1 MFRGRYE
8 HQIDPKGRTSLPV
21 RFREILAARGEDRI
35 IVTCGLDPCLV
46 AYPVAEWQSFE
57 ERLAKMPRFEPHVVR
72 IKRLYVSG
80 AVEVGVDK
88 NGRIL
93 LPPTLREHAGLER
106 DVVFAGMIDHIE
118 LWARERF
125 RAQSQTDDDERAV
138 LAKALSD
145 LGL

>member
-8 HQIDPKGRTSLPV
+8 HQIDQKGRTSLPA
-21 RFREILAARGEDRI
+21 RFREILAARGDERVI
-35 IVTCGLDPCLV
+35 ITSGLDPCLV

-57 ERLAKMPRFEPHVVR
+57 ERLAKLPRFEPHVVR

-80 AVEVGVDK
+80 AIETPVDK

-93 LPPTLREHAGLER
+93 LPPALRAYAGLER
-106 DVVFAGMIDHIE
+106 DILFAGMVDHIE
-118 LWARERF
+118 IWSRERF
-125 RAQSQTDDDERAV
+125 RADVQASDEERAV
-138 LAKALSD
+138 LAKALAD

>member
-8 HQIDPKGRTSLPV
+8 HQIDQKGRTSLPA
-21 RFREILAARGEDRI
+21 RFREILSARGDDRV

-46 AYPVAEWQSFE
+46 AYPVAEWQAFE
-57 ERLAKMPRFEPHVVR
+57 ERLAKLPRFEPHVVR

-80 AVEVGVDK
+80 AIEVPFDR

-93 LPPTLREHAGLER
+93 LSPTLREHAGIEK
-106 DVVFAGMIDHIE
+106 DVVFAGMVDHIE
-118 LWARERF
+118 IWARDRF
-125 RAQSQTDDDERAV
+125 RADAQATDEERAV
-138 LAKALSD
+138 LAKALAD

>member
-8 HQIDPKGRTSLPV
+8 HQIDQKGRTSLPA
-21 RFREILAARGEDRI
+21 RFREILSARGDDRV

-46 AYPVAEWQSFE
+46 AYPVAEWQAFE
-57 ERLAKMPRFEPHVVR
+57 DRLAKLPRFEPHVVR

-80 AVEVGVDK
+80 AVELPFDK

-93 LPPTLREHAGLER
+93 LPPTLREHGSIER
-106 DVVFAGMIDHIE
+106 DVIFAGMVDHIE
-118 LWARERF
+118 IWARDRF
-125 RAQSQTDDDERAV
+125 RADAQATDEERAV
-138 LAKALSD
+138 LAKALAD

>member
-8 HQIDPKGRTSLPV
+8 HNVDRKGRTSLPA
-21 RFREILAARGEDRI
+21 RFREILAARGDERV

-46 AYPVAEWQSFE
+46 AYPVAEWQAFE
-57 ERLAKMPRFEPHVVR
+57 ERLAKLPRFEPHVVR

-80 AVEVGVDK
+80 AIESPVDRQ
-88 NGRIL
+88 GRIL
-93 LPPTLREHAGLER
+93 LPAALRDHAGIGR
-106 DVVFAGMIDHIE
+106 DVLFAGVVDHIE
-118 LWARERF
+118 IWSLDRWREH
-125 RAQSQTDDDERAV
+125 SQVADEERAP